1 MQSVCRRQLD
11 EQQSHSNR
19 EGDSEVN
26 QRGTPISTAD
36 AEGVHLYQ
44 IFPKLADRVTSRDAL
59 RDALGESVRNQP
71 GADQGVDT

>member
-1 MQSVCRRQLD
+1 MQSVCRRRLD

-19 EGDSEVN
+19 ERDSEVN
-26 QRGTPISTAD
+26 QPGTPISTAD

-44 IFPKLADRVTSRDAL
+44 IFPKLGITSRAAL

-71 GADQGVDT
+71 GADQGIDT